1 MEYLLDDLK
10 YMKENLNQ
18 LKEINV
24 DELIMEKTILF
35 IVDMNNGFA
44 KKGPLYSERVE
55 ALINPIAKLGNYLAS
70 KKCEV
75 IAFTDSHTIESIELR
90 SYPKHCLS
98 DDEESEVVNEIRC
111 INNIK
116 VISKNSTNGFFCLDD
131 ISFNNIENVIIVGD
145 CTDICIYQFAVT
157 LKSYF
162 NQKNIYKN
170 IIVPID
176 LVDTYN
182 IPKIHNAEIM
192 NIVFLNSLIQNG
204 IEVVKTLNIN
214 KIDRP

>member
-10 YMKENLNQ
+10 YMKET
-18 LKEINV
+18 LKKLEDRNIN
-24 DELIMEKTILF
+24 EFNMEKTMLF

-55 ALINPIAKLGNYLAS
+55 SLINPIAKLGNYLSS
-70 KKCEV
+70 KNCEV
-75 IAFTDSHTIESIELR
+75 IAFTDSHTTESIELR
-90 SYPKHCLS
+90 SYPKHCLIG
-98 DDEESEVVNEIRC
+98 DEESEVVSEIRG

-116 VISKNSTNGFFCLDD
+116 IIPKNSTNGFFCMND
-131 ISFNNIENVIIVGD
+131 IRFDNIENIIIVGN

-157 LKSYF
+157 IKSYF
-162 NQKNIYKN
+162 NQNNIYKN
-170 IIVPID
+170 IIVPMD

-204 IEVVKTLNIN
+204 IEVVEAIVYK
-214 KIDRP
+214 